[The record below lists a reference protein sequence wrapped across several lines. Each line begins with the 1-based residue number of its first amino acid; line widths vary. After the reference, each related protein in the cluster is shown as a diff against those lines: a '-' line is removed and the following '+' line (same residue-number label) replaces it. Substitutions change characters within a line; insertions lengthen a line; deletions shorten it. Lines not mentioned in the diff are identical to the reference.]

1 MAFAELPVL
10 LGRLRIPV
18 SDLPKAKSLPSAVV
32 ALHELWSRRAEWMP
46 DVAAVHDFVRR
57 ALSAGEFLI
66 AHDAARAA
74 VGEFHPDDDWL
85 KQRMALALAQ
95 MGSATRAQEI
105 LRPLVANKPPNRE
118 TLSILGRTY
127 KDQWCANPSNEHF
140 LRQSFDCYNRA
151 FEI

>member
-1 MAFAELPVL
+1 M
-10 LGRLRIPV
+10 GRLRNVV
-18 SDLPKAKSLPSAVV
+18 SDLPKAKNLPSTAV
-32 ALHELWSRRAEWMP
+32 ALHELWKRRTEWMS
-46 DVAAVHDFVRR
+46 DATAVHDFVRR
-57 ALSAGEFLI
+57 ALSAGEFLM
-66 AHDAARAA
+66 AYDAARAA
-74 VGEFHPDDDWL
+74 VGEFHPEDDWL
-85 KQRMALALAQ
+85 KQRLALALAQ

-105 LRPLVANKPPNRE
+105 LLPLVANKPPNRE